1 MKKNNKRIRVL
12 EINHGLAPGGIES
25 FVLNVFENIDR
36 DKYEINFAIACE
48 GKQFYEDRVLEQDG
62 KIYRTCDLDS
72 IRKIIKHFY
81 RLIKLLKN
89 EGPFDVVHSQIDFFN
104 GVNLL
109 AAYIAGVPCRISH
122 SHNTNSAHASSEKV
136 SIFIKLYRFIM
147 KNLINIFSTEKL
159 GCSKEANL
167 YMYGEKILIKV
178 K

>member
-12 EINHGLAPGGIES
+12 EITHGLAPGGIES

-136 SIFIKLYRFIM
+136 SIFIKL
-147 KNLINIFSTEKL
+147 
-159 GCSKEANL
+159 
-167 YMYGEKILIKV
+167 
-178 K
+178 